1 MEVAIMKKPTAHMAI
16 ALTVIALAGLLAIPT
31 VALSRYGPPAGN
43 AGSNPAASCIA
54 TPLPAAASGT
64 AVTSQVAAD
73 LAYMREEEKLA
84 RDVYNELAQ
93 KWGTATFSNIA
104 RSEQR
109 HTDTIAALLS
119 RYGAADP
126 AANKAAGTY
135 ADPAL
140 QKLHDD
146 LIARGSKSLT
156 EALEVGK
163 LIEQTDIADLDKRI
177 ARTTQSDIVA
187 AYTNLRAGSEN
198 HLSAFSRRLAGGG
211 TGVGPGAGS
220 GAGAGLG
227 AGGGRGGG
235 GQAGMG
241 RMGGRW

>member
-1 MEVAIMKKPTAHMAI
+1 MEVAIMRKPTTHVAV

-31 VALSRYGPPAGN
+31 VALSRYGPPAGI
-43 AGSNPAASCIA
+43 ASSNPAAGCIA
-54 TPLPAAASGT
+54 TASPTTASGT
-64 AVTSQVAAD
+64 AVRSQVAAD

-93 KWGTATFSNIA
+93 KWGTPQFSNIA

-109 HTDTIAALLS
+109 HTDAIAALLG
-119 RYGAADP
+119 RYGVADP

-146 LIARGSKSLT
+146 LVARGSKSLT
-156 EALEVGK
+156 EALAVGK

-177 ARTTQSDIVA
+177 ARTTQSDVVA
-187 AYTNLRAGSEN
+187 VYKNLRTGSEH
-198 HLSAFSRRLAGGG
+198 HLSAFSGGFTGGG
-211 TGVGPGAGS
+211 AGKGAGM
-220 GAGAGLG
+220 G

-235 GQAGMG
+235 GQGGMG